1 MALKIV
7 LTDPEFAALAAVDGT
22 RAQPKLLSAINARL
36 RALHLI
42 ERREWPNG
50 PLWRTTIGNRCV
62 RVGQ

>member
-7 LTDPEFAALAAVDGT
+7 LTDSEYAALATVDGT
-22 RAQPKLLSAINARL
+22 RAQPKLTSEINARL

-50 PLWRTTIGNRCV
+50 PLWRTTTGNRCV
-62 RVGQ
+62 RVGH